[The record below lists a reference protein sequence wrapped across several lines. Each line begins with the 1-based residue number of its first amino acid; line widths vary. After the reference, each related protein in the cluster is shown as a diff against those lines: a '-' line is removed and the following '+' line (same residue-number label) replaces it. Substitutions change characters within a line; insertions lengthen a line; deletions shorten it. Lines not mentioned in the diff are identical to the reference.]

1 MLYPIELLA
10 PRVSPSIVAA
20 SPRQQGVDKSR
31 TSTLAILLNLFLM
44 NFARKIACQA
54 PKATEPF
61 PWNKFSHNPNDCNY
75 LAA

>member
-20 SPRQQGVDKSR
+20 SQRQQGVDKSR

-44 NFARKIACQA
+44 NLRGKSRVKP
-54 PKATEPF
+54 PKTTEA
-61 PWNKFSHNPNDCNY
+61 FS
-75 LAA
+75 LE